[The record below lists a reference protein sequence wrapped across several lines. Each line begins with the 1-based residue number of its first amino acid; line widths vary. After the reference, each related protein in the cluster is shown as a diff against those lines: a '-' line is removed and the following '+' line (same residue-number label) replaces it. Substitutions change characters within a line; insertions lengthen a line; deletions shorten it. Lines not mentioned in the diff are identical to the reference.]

1 VDGGQ
6 LAGKFGTW
14 NEETAEF
21 SEGRWRLR

>member
-14 NEETAEF
+14 NEEIAEF